1 MGIDNEFKNEWKK
14 IDELI
19 EIVKEK
25 TADMDK
31 PVFLSAIGTVMKL
44 YSFKHNIPMRDF
56 VTEFAVGIFRA
67 ENMFSGFG
75 VSDEEDD

>member
-1 MGIDNEFKNEWKK
+1 MDVDKNFKNEWEK